1 MAIVIGKRDKT
12 LDKGA
17 LVRVPV
23 PGKPGRYYKMTRA
36 EALARG
42 RLPAGAETKARP
54 KSRNKSRRKSAARA
68 ASADRPAG
76 DEV

>member
-23 PGKPGRYYKMTRA
+23 PGKPGRYYKMTRS

-42 RLPAGAETKARP
+42 LLPAGADGVETKARP
-54 KSRNKSRRKSAARA
+54 KSRNKSRRKPAA
-68 ASADRPAG
+68 AD
-76 DEV
+76 D